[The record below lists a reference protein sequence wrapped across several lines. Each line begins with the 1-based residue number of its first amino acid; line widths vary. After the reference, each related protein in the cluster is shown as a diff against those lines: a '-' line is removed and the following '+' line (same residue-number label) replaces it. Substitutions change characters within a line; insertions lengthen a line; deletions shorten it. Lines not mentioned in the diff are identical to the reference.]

1 MYYHV
6 AESKNVPII
15 LTDGLLPQ
23 IGPRALLCG
32 EPVAAIY
39 LFPSKD
45 EMEQAMLT
53 WLGDC
58 FDDSVDLTVLE
69 VVDPIEA
76 PLTLEQ
82 QGWESICYEPIP
94 PERIRIC
101 QEIPATD
108 TPPMEEPA
116 GEPAL
121 GKTQT

>member
-1 MYYHV
+1 M
-6 AESKNVPII
+6 
-15 LTDGLLPQ
+15 
-23 IGPRALLCG
+23 
-32 EPVAAIY
+32 AAIY
-39 LFPSKD
+39 LFPSRD

-76 PLTLEQ
+76 PLTLGQ

-94 PERIRIC
+94 PELIRIC

-121 GKTQT
+121 RKTQT